1 MMGSNM
7 QPSESFRG
15 RVVHVT
21 SVHQAGDTRIF
32 LKECVTL
39 ARAGYDVHLVA
50 PGTPNTVQNHMGVK
64 VHSIL
69 GEASRSRRMIWAA
82 RRAVSL
88 ALTLEPDVLHLH
100 DPELLPHVIL
110 ARHRCRRIVFD
121 MHEDLPKSLLSK
133 SWLPTALRKPFAV
146 VARHAERML
155 LSGIDVVFAEDSYT
169 EGREWIKHQVTI
181 RNLPIA
187 ARLCS
192 VETTPAT
199 PAKLGY
205 LGSVTPTRGCLT
217 ILHVLAELGA
227 RGVETG
233 LECIG
238 ARPPEVEAE
247 TTRLVH
253 HLGLRNVI
261 FYGYM
266 PADQGYDVLAK
277 CSVGLA
283 LLHPVPNYISSYP
296 TKMFEYM
303 ALGIPVVA
311 SNFPLYRSIIED
323 TGAGIV
329 VDPQDVQAIA
339 EVIASLL
346 ADPDR
351 CREMGHRGREAVR
364 TRYSWEG
371 EAGRLTDL
379 YANLVSRG

>member
-1 MMGSNM
+1 MTRTTM
-7 QPSESFRG
+7 QPNGSTLG

-50 PGTPNTVQNHMGVK
+50 PGTPGTVQNRMGVK
-64 VHSIL
+64 VHGISSEI
-69 GEASRSRRMIWAA
+69 SRARRMIWTG
-82 RRAVSL
+82 RRAVSIAL
-88 ALTLEPDVLHLH
+88 ALKPDVLHLH
-100 DPELLPHVIL
+100 DPELLLHVIM

-121 MHEDLPKSLLSK
+121 MHEDLPKAILSK
-133 SWLPTALRKPFAV
+133 SWLPSALRKPLAA

-155 LSGIDVVFAEDSYT
+155 LGGIDVVFAEDSYI
-169 EGREWIKHQVTI
+169 EGREWVEHHVTI

-192 VETTPAT
+192 VVTTPAT

-217 ILHVLAELGA
+217 ILHVLAELDA

-238 ARPPEVEAE
+238 PSPGEVETE
-247 TTRLVH
+247 TTRLA
-253 HLGLRNVI
+253 GLLRLENVT

-266 PADQGYDVLAK
+266 PADQGYDVLAR
-277 CSVGLA
+277 CSIGLA

-311 SNFPLYRSIIED
+311 SDFPLYRTIIED
-323 TGAGIV
+323 TGAGVV
-329 VDPQDVQAIA
+329 VDPLDVHAIA

-346 ADPDR
+346 ADPER
-351 CREMGHRGREAVR
+351 CREMGRRGREAVR

-379 YANLVSRG
+379 YADLTLRR